1 MSSQG
6 SERQGNDYRNTK
18 FYNGKADSKYRTRCS
33 NSGGR
38 GEITKDMLRYRMLA
52 LHQQGLSMA
61 EIAADVK
68 CNKSTVSRTLARLK
82 ETGSL
87 FDRSRSGRPRKS
99 TAQQDRFLIDLAES
113 DRWMT
118 SVQLK
123 RKLEESLQVKISD
136 RTVRRKL
143 LENGLTR
150 ARTKKRSSRTKPLST
165 LT

>member
-1 MSSQG
+1 MSN
-6 SERQGNDYRNTK
+6 EGNDSNSNCQINKYRNTK

-33 NSGGR
+33 SSGGI

-99 TAQQDRFLIDLAES
+99 TAQQDRFLIHLAQS

-118 SVQLK
+118 SIQLK
-123 RKLEESLQVKISD
+123 RKLEENLQVKISD

-150 ARTKKRSSRTKPLST
+150 ARTKNRHRRTKP
-165 LT
+165 